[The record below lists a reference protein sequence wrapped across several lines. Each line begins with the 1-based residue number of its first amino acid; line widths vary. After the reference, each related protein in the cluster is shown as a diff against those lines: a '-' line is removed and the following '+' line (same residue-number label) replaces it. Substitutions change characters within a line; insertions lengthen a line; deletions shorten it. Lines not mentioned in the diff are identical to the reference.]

1 MKLKGLL
8 VKLKMFAGAPAMSL
22 FVCLLFAVTLATAVS
37 ICSREDDHADTPVTS
52 APGRVSIDEL
62 DVPIIDDESE
72 NDDIDDNVNNNEEN
86 VTTDDDVGYGE
97 FTFLPYLSGVIK
109 FDGEDEEPIVPPMND
124 PDDRPETTETAPVT
138 TTTTA
143 TTTTKVPETT
153 TKKPETTTKAPE
165 TTTKKPETTKKPT
178 TTTDKPVPDL
188 SGTKDGA
195 AAIVK
200 VANSQIGVKESPYN
214 NVKYNTWFYGREVKD
229 KNSRDTSHAWC
240 VVFISWCADR
250 AGISTDVVPKT
261 AGVGSIMNFYKNAGR
276 YKTRSSGYVPKVGD
290 IAIFGNGSHAGIV
303 VACDGKTVS
312 IVEGNYSDSVKLNTY
327 KVGTRTISGYCTPN
341 YK

>member
-1 MKLKGLL
+1 MKFKGLL
-8 VKLKMFAGAPAMSL
+8 VKLKMLAGAPVMSVL
-22 FVCLLFAVTLATAVS
+22 VCLLFAVTLAAAVS
-37 ICSREDDHADTPVTS
+37 ICSRNEEHEKIPATS
-52 APGRVSIDEL
+52 AADRVSVDDV
-62 DVPIIDDESE
+62 DVPVIDDEGV
-72 NDDIDDNVNNNEEN
+72 NDDIDDNINNNEEN
-86 VTTDDDVGYGE
+86 ITTDDDITYGE
-97 FTFLPYLSGVIK
+97 FTFLPYLSGVIR
-109 FDGEDEEPIVPPMND
+109 FDGEDEEPLVPPMND
-124 PDDRPETTETAPVT
+124 PDDQPETTLETTEPAPIT
-138 TTTTA
+138 TTTVA
-143 TTTTKVPETT
+143 T
-153 TKKPETTTKAPE
+153 TTTKAPE

-178 TTTDKPVPDL
+178 TTTDRPVPDL

-214 NVKYNTWFYGREVKD
+214 NVKYNTWYYGKEVKD
-229 KNSRDTSHAWC
+229 RNSRDTSHAWC

-276 YKTRSSGYVPKVGD
+276 YKTRSSGYVPKAGD
-290 IAIFGNGSHAGIV
+290 IAIFGNASHAGIV

-327 KVGTRTISGYCTPN
+327 KVGARAVSGYCTPD